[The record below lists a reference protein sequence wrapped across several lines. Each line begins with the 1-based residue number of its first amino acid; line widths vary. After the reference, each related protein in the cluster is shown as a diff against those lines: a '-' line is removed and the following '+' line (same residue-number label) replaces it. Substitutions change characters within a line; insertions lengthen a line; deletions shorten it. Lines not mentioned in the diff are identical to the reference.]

1 MTIRGNIA
9 LQKMCPG
16 TLPFECR
23 LLRNFSFIWKLGVYN
38 NYTGYIQSQD
48 KLDLSLPI
56 DLLSH
61 QYIELSQ
68 LCLAI
73 YVLPIASIFFSFSYL
88 VVLVEGRLLCKL
100 ENWSTSA
107 WIQNKK
113 SVCRLTRDWKNASPK
128 ILLKF

>member
-73 YVLPIASIFFSFSYL
+73 YVLPIASIFSLFLTLWSWWKVDSYANLRTDRLAHEFRIRSRSVDWHVIEKTL
-88 VVLVEGRLLCKL
+88 VR
-100 ENWSTSA
+100 
-107 WIQNKK
+107 
-113 SVCRLTRDWKNASPK
+113 
-128 ILLKF
+128 KFY